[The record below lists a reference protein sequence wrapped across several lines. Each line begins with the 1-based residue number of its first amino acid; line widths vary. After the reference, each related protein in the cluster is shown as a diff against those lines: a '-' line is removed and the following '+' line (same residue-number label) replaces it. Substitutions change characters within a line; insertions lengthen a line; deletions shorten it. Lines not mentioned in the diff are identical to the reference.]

1 LNIIKIYN
9 DPHYNEP
16 QNNHKIN
23 RNESN
28 ESNQYRWSFDI
39 SSLQTFRKKDYIFVA
54 ISYIDL
60 ENDMKSKER
69 ININETIR
77 DTKNE
82 YKNNN
87 VINKEL
93 IKESEESET
102 NDYIKNYVSVTIDD
116 KDNSNSSRNDY
127 IEYYVSDN
135 VDNSNSSRKKTII
148 YGFKIVKNDVY
159 CSLDSS
165 YTPTCCFCNYV
176 SGIPKFINNEKIVHS
191 KIQMIKIVF

>member
-9 DPHYNEP
+9 DLHYNES
-16 QNNHKIN
+16 QNNHNIN

-28 ESNQYRWSFDI
+28 ESNQYRWSFNI

-87 VINKEL
+87 VINKKL
-93 IKESEESET
+93 IKKESKTLPKT
-102 NDYIKNYVSVTIDD
+102 NDYIKNYVSDTIDD
-116 KDNSNSSRNDY
+116 KDNSNSSQ
-127 IEYYVSDN
+127 
-135 VDNSNSSRKKTII
+135 KKTII
-148 YGFKIVKNDVY
+148 YCFKIVKNDVY